1 MSSILTNNGA
11 MVALQTLKSIN
22 SNLTQTQSEISTGKS
37 IGSAK
42 DNSALWSISKVMESD
57 VKGFDAISGSLAL
70 GESTVAVARN
80 AAETVTDLLTD
91 IKGKIVA
98 SQESN
103 VDRSKIQ
110 EDIVALRDQ
119 IESVVGAAQFNGLN
133 LVDGSSADALEILS
147 SLDRKSDGTVDANS
161 IDIDRASLSLDG
173 VASTVTF
180 GSSGADAG
188 LGTLS
193 AATAI
198 SGGAAQTFT
207 VDSVYEGASFQIDL
221 SDVNLSTTGGG
232 TSTGTRSFQ
241 YVASGSDS
249 TESVASNLQNQI
261 SAYFDANTDSGDYS
275 VTVSGSE
282 ISIQAVASTDDLG
295 LAVTLET
302 GGIPGNAS
310 TEGLADLKTID
321 VTTDIGASNALASID
336 SLIETSIDAA
346 ASFGSAQGRI
356 ETQSS
361 FIDSL
366 SNSLKSGIGS
376 LVDADLEETSAR
388 LQALQVQQQLGT
400 QALSIANQA
409 PQSILS
415 LFR

>member
-22 SNLTQTQSEISTGKS
+22 SNMLQTQSEISTGKS
-37 IGSAK
+37 ISTAK
-42 DNSALWSISKVMESD
+42 DNSALWAISKVMESD
-57 VKGFDAISGSLAL
+57 VKGFESISGSLSL

-98 SQESN
+98 AQESN
-103 VDRSKIQ
+103 VDRTKIQ
-110 EDIVALRDQ
+110 EDITALQGQ

-133 LVDGSSADALEILS
+133 LVDGSSTDALEILS
-147 SLDRKSDGTVDANS
+147 SLDRGADGSVTS
-161 IDIDRASLSLDG
+161 RTIDVDRASLSLNG
-173 VASTVTF
+173 VASTVIF
-180 GSSGADAG
+180 
-188 LGTLS
+188 
-193 AATAI
+193 
-198 SGGAAQTFT
+198 GGAAATGIATMSGATIAAGASGTFT
-207 VDSVYEGASFQIDL
+207 IDQAYDGASYQIELADIDL
-221 SDVNLSTTGGG
+221 SVTGGG
-232 TSTGTRSFQ
+232 TSTGTRDFQ

-249 TESVASNLQNQI
+249 TESVAANLQNQL
-261 SAYFDANTDSGDYS
+261 SAYFNANTDSGDYTAT
-275 VTVSGSE
+275 VTDNVITITAG
-282 ISIQAVASTDDLG
+282 AGVTAP
-295 LAVTLET
+295 LATTATLED
-302 GGIPGNAS
+302 GGTAGFTN
-310 TEGLADLKTID
+310 TDGLADLATID
-321 VTTDIGASNALASID
+321 VSTDIGASNALGAID
-336 SLIETSIDAA
+336 SLIETSINAA

-356 ETQSS
+356 ETQSE
-361 FIDSL
+361 FIGKL
-366 SNSLKSGIGS
+366 SDSLKSGIGS